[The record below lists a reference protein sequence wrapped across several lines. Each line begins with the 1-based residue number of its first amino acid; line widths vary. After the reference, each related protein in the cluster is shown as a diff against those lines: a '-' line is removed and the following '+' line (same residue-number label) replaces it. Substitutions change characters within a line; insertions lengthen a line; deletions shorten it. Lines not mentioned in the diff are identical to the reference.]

1 MEKRREQLLEMLR
14 EQVFMTVTAMSKALF
29 ASEATIRRDLIA
41 LEKLGLIR
49 RAHGGAEILNPKQ
62 VKPVWTL
69 NARQDVSAKRKIAQQ
84 AASLVQ
90 DGSVLYLDSSSTA
103 KHVLPFL
110 QNKKLTIFTNCLE
123 TATQAAEM
131 GLDTFLTG
139 GQVNAVSRCCQGAMV
154 QRLLGNVYVDLMFF
168 SVTALSETGE
178 LTHNSA
184 EAVDILRAMMSRCRA
199 SYLLCA
205 SSKLGHHA
213 TYSVCNCTELSGVIA
228 ETKLPGITNQLP
240 IPEEG

>member
-1 MEKRREQLLEMLR
+1 MEKRREQLLDMLR
-14 EQVFMTVTAMSKALF
+14 ERLFMTVTAMSKALF

-49 RAHGGAEILNPKQ
+49 RSHGGAELLNPKK

-69 NARQDVSAKRKIAQQ
+69 NARQDVSAKREIARQ
-84 AASLVQ
+84 AAGLVR
-90 DGSVLYLDSSSTA
+90 DGSTLYLDSSSTA

-110 QNKKLTIFTNCLE
+110 EGMKLTIFTNCLE
-123 TATQAAEM
+123 TAQQAAEM
-131 GLDTFLTG
+131 GFDTFLTG
-139 GQVNAVSRCCQGAMV
+139 GQVNAASRCCQGAMV
-154 QRLLGNVYVDLMFF
+154 QRLLGNIHVDMMFF

-184 EAVDILRAMMSRCRA
+184 EAVDLLRAMLSRARA

-205 SSKLGHHA
+205 ASKMGLHA
-213 TYSVCNCTELSGVIA
+213 TYNVCSCTELSGVIA
-228 ETKLPGITNQLP
+228 EKTLPGIVNQLP
-240 IPEEG
+240 RLEKT